1 MNEEK
6 GLEIGRV
13 CRKFNITN
21 SKLLS
26 SANHS
31 MILCLSENYD
41 TGTEL
46 NRPRIGL
53 IYKNAMF
60 DLKYLY

>member
-6 GLEIGRV
+6 GLETGRV
-13 CRKFNITN
+13 CRRFNITN

-31 MILCLSENYD
+31 MTLCLSENYN
-41 TGTEL
+41 TGTKL
-46 NRPRIGL
+46 NRPGIGL
-53 IYKNAMF
+53 IYKNVMF
-60 DLKYLY
+60 DLKCFY